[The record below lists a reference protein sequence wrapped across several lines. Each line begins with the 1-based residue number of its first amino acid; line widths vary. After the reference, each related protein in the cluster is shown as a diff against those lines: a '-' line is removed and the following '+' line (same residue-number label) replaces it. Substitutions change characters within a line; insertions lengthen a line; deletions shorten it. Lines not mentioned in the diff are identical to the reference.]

1 MDITPETPWDG
12 TPDVSSRVIVAI
24 SRLSTVLRAGM
35 WDFATTENLN
45 PTQAEILQLL
55 RKRTQGVRLNW
66 LATQPFFVIP
76 GLATEKGQGFARL
89 AWTAVLFVY
98 LLSFRSK
105 FQGTSEYL
113 TASVLLAVHFAFAV
127 GILAATFQ
135 SPQYCRPRQVLSVI
149 VDQVLIAALLYFTD
163 EVGAPF
169 VLAPLF
175 FTFGTGLRYSRGYAI
190 FASTLSSGLTCAVL
204 LFSKYWQQYSALR
217 VGLVIASIYLPF
229 YVFRLTDAVALA
241 LRTDPLTTLRNRT
254 GFDELL
260 NKACENLETAK
271 LESAVI
277 LLDLDGFKKVNDE
290 QGHDVGDLVLKHVG
304 YWLGTELRHFG
315 SAARFG
321 GDEFAVVVE
330 NLEDLAQLETALTKF
345 LERTAEVGKLFG
357 SPLGA
362 SIGVS
367 YFKPGSNP
375 KASYMYKTAD
385 QLMYKAKRQGKNQFV
400 TSVGCTFTEDGTLV
414 TPTSSSD
421 RAARVVEAS
430 LAAG

>member
-1 MDITPETPWDG
+1 MRTVKAAP
-12 TPDVSSRVIVAI
+12 
-24 SRLSTVLRAGM
+24 RLKV
-35 WDFATTENLN
+35 E
-45 PTQAEILQLL
+45 
-55 RKRTQGVRLNW
+55 
-66 LATQPFFVIP
+66 PFFVIP
-76 GLATEKGQGFARL
+76 GLSTEKGQGFARL
-89 AWTAVLFVY
+89 VWTAVLFVY
-98 LLSFRSK
+98 LVSFHSK
-105 FQGTSEYL
+105 FEGTSEYV
-113 TASVLLAVHFAFAV
+113 TASALLIVHSVFAV
-127 GILAATFQ
+127 GILTATFL

-190 FASTLSSGLTCAVL
+190 FASTLSSGLTCTVL
-204 LFSKYWQQYSALR
+204 LFSQYWEQYSALR
-217 VGLVIASIYLPF
+217 AGLVIASIYLPV

-241 LRTDPLTTLRNRT
+241 LRTDSLTTLWNRT

-260 NKACENLETAK
+260 NKACENLETAT

-290 QGHDVGDLVLKHVG
+290 QGHDGGDAVLKHVG
-304 YWLGTELRHFG
+304 YWLGTELSPFG
-315 SAARFG
+315 TAARFG

-330 NLEDLAQLETALTKF
+330 NLEDRAQLEAALTKF
-345 LERTAEVGKLFG
+345 LERTAEVGKLFE

-367 YFKPGSNP
+367 YFEPGSKP
-375 KASYMYKTAD
+375 KASFMYKTAD

-400 TSVGCTFTEDGTLV
+400 TSVGCTFSENGSLA

-421 RAARVVEAS
+421 HMADDLEPS